1 MSRQTRRTLLAFT
14 TALLL
19 ALPAFAN
26 PPDSA
31 VELKDGEL
39 VACIT
44 TKGQFKEPSNL
55 AGMKELA
62 ELAHRHGFPVTWI
75 IKPFT
80 ARDAA
85 QELKQWHQDFGDEV
99 AWFSEGTS
107 LKGAED
113 ELRELRE
120 VVTWQKVISTGN
132 TKYGRAWVDLYQR
145 RGIESVWGRC
155 YEQTD
160 ADHICDRG
168 SPHGFYYLH
177 PDCYKAPNTAAG
189 GLISVPWLSNDPN
202 LVFRCGFQSTFT
214 FDPDDPMSMGFIG
227 AGRCEYWFA
236 LVDEL
241 QKQTRYNK
249 FVPLVVQQEYGSGG
263 LHPGWLEPM
272 NELLAYLKRKGIP
285 VVGQAE
291 AVRHYKAAY
300 PERTP
305 PTYGVFDN
313 LGKLD
318 IVQHPLPSAHF
329 TFEVT
334 TNRLKTAFMGA
345 PFNGYYTTDWD
356 KPAHKR
362 IYFHPTGKRF
372 CEHGRLFVYYDAN
385 GLLLFDE
392 GRATPLRISNYLE
405 IPPNSQGYTTLPELS
420 YFYDTDR
427 FIPEAQITRTSQGR
441 DLHVKVSVPAPQ
453 SNIAARAKLPYGV
466 MVWGDFRKYRLPQGA
481 SPGAAIVGDAGL
493 FLPLVLD
500 VGKTAELTVVL
511 AAK

>member
-1 MSRQTRRTLLAFT
+1 
-14 TALLL
+14 LL

-85 QELKQWHQDFGDEV
+85 QELKQWHRDFGDEV
-99 AWFSEGTS
+99 AWFCEGTT
-107 LKGAED
+107 LKDAAD
-113 ELRELRE
+113 ELRALRE
-120 VVTWQKVISTGN
+120 VVAWQKVVSTGN
-132 TKYGRAWVDLYQR
+132 TKYGKAWVELYQR
-145 RGIESVWGRC
+145 LGIQSVWGRC

-168 SPHGFYYLH
+168 SPHGFYYLR

-249 FVPLVVQQEYGSGG
+249 FVPLV
-263 LHPGWLEPM
+263 
-272 NELLAYLKRKGIP
+272 I
-285 VVGQAE
+285 
-291 AVRHYKAAY
+291 
-300 PERTP
+300 
-305 PTYGVFDN
+305 
-313 LGKLD
+313 
-318 IVQHPLPSAHF
+318 
-329 TFEVT
+329 
-334 TNRLKTAFMGA
+334 
-345 PFNGYYTTDWD
+345 
-356 KPAHKR
+356 
-362 IYFHPTGKRF
+362 
-372 CEHGRLFVYYDAN
+372 
-385 GLLLFDE
+385 
-392 GRATPLRISNYLE
+392 
-405 IPPNSQGYTTLPELS
+405 
-420 YFYDTDR
+420 
-427 FIPEAQITRTSQGR
+427 
-441 DLHVKVSVPAPQ
+441 
-453 SNIAARAKLPYGV
+453 
-466 MVWGDFRKYRLPQGA
+466 
-481 SPGAAIVGDAGL
+481 
-493 FLPLVLD
+493 
-500 VGKTAELTVVL
+500 
-511 AAK
+511 